1 MKAGQTGV
9 VKEKGPDVAV
19 QSVETILVSTEI
31 EILILAMGSGLFM
44 PSDRQSIRHTCF

>member
-9 VKEKGPDVAV
+9 VKAKRPDVAV
-19 QSVETILVSTEI
+19 QSVETILVIST
-31 EILILAMGSGLFM
+31 EILILAMESGLFT

>member
-1 MKAGQTGV
+1 MKAGQTGG

-31 EILILAMGSGLFM
+31 LILAMGSGLFM
-44 PSDRQSIRHTCF
+44 PSDRQSI